1 MHIKVHGIEL
11 SRQVCSIELSR
22 TLYGFLWGNISIQV
36 VTEMEP
42 SREGEVEAIVGFLSR
57 KLAATKS
64 AVRSRA
70 RRCFAGLFSPSL
82 QTSETPA
89 ASHPSSPR
97 DSKRPDNIPGG
108 LGRWP
113 GGSSSSTDTAV
124 PVHTRKSAGT
134 TTTSYS
140 STHLSPGVSPG
151 VNHTVIHTDNHR
163 DRMRAGYPSAGTE
176 DDTSWLHLVE
186 KLPTGPRLI
195 SAVLPAVWLALQQ
208 ETSIRVVSLSHHTE
222 LGIEIVYISWGS
234 TLSSVCTIGS

>member
-22 TLYGFLWGNISIQV
+22 TLFGFLWGNISIQV

-89 ASHPSSPR
+89 VSRPSSPR
-97 DSKRPDNIPGG
+97 DSKRPDNTPGG

-113 GGSSSSTDTAV
+113 GSASSTDTAV

-151 VNHTVIHTDNHR
+151 VSHTVIHTDNHR
-163 DRMRAGYPSAGTE
+163 DRMRAGCPSAVTE

-208 ETSIRVVSLSHHTE
+208 ETSIRVVSLSHNTE
-222 LGIEIVYISWGS
+222 SGIEIVYISWGS
-234 TLSSVCTIGS
+234 TLSFVYTIGSY